1 MSRNKSRR
9 DKVKANENASYEA
22 VVITERGLVLPA
34 KGAPGQASN
43 PLGPRDRIALRAR
56 NDGHIEFA
64 DELGACLESCP
75 AG

>member
-1 MSRNKSRR
+1 MSKNKSRR
-9 DKVKANENASYEA
+9 DEVKAAENASYAA

-34 KGAPGQASN
+34 KGASGQASQ
-43 PLGPRDRIALRAR
+43 LGPRDRVTLRAR

-64 DELGACLESCP
+64 DEFGVCLENCL